1 MIGFM
6 TSRLGALVGGA
17 LVALI
22 VFAVQEFRLSRVQS
36 YLLACEQ
43 RQTEANNAILKAQED
58 GRREGRDAAN
68 KDGERLRQESA
79 ETQRQLKGALVQ
91 LADITKR
98 LNAPK
103 PPVTV
108 SVDGPLPVVVT
119 PPAAMSC
126 ALERGPLDELTAFLN
141 RGRVP

>member
-1 MIGFM
+1 MIG
-6 TSRLGALVGGA
+6 TPYIIGGSALALVLMFAGWQWQ
-17 LVALI
+17 VAGLR
-22 VFAVQEFRLSRVQS
+22 AD
-36 YLLACEQ
+36 LLACEQ
-43 RQTEANNAILKAQED
+43 RQTEANNAILKAQDD

-68 KDGERLRQESA
+68 KDGERLRQEAA
-79 ETQRQLKGALVQ
+79 ETQKQLAGALVQ

-108 SVDGPLPVVVT
+108 TVDGPLPVVVT

-126 ALERGPLDELTAFLN
+126 NLERGPLDELQSFLN
-141 RGRVP
+141 RGRP